1 MNAHALLGLAT
12 GDWPGHSATQVLARV
27 VLLAGPLIALYA
39 AGSTPPAP
47 HHPPSTTTK
56 GSRR

>member
-1 MNAHALLGLAT
+1 MNPHTLLDLVT
-12 GDWPGHSATQVLARV
+12 GDWPGHSTPQALARLA
-27 VLLAGPLIALYA
+27 LLAGLLIALYA

-47 HHPPSTTTK
+47 HDLPSTTTK